1 MKINDITYL
10 QAELD
15 TLTSGLIA
23 YPSVGGSG
31 VDLYT
36 GAGYYVSTHDDC
48 DEVRYE
54 ILKG

>member
-15 TLTSGLIA
+15 SFCEMIA
-23 YPSVGGSG
+23 YPSIGGTG

-36 GAGYYVSTHDDC
+36 QKGIYVSTYDDC
-48 DEVRYE
+48 DEVRYQVF
-54 ILKG
+54 GR

>member
-15 TLTSGLIA
+15 SATDGLIA
-23 YPSVGGSG
+23 YPSIGGTG

-36 GAGYYVSTHDDC
+36 QKGFYVSTYDDC
-48 DEVRYE
+48 DEVRYQVF
-54 ILKG
+54 GS